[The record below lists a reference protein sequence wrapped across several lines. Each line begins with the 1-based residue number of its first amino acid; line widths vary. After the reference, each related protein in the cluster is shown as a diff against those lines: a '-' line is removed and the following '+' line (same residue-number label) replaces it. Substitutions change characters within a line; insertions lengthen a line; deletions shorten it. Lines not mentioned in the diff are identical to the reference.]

1 MAGIAHPTNQMII
14 SGRRTHPAIHALAVG
29 AFAIAALWPSR
40 AVLRDPAALVTVSYP
55 DSPLLTSDVRRN
67 IAQTAYASRLLAREP
82 WRFFEGAM
90 CYPTPNS
97 VSLGEHML
105 GEGLLGV
112 PASLLTNDPVVTFNS
127 VVIARPLIGA
137 VSMYALAYYWTGS
150 PGAALIAG
158 FLFGFHPMRLR
169 DLAHP
174 SVVGNEILPA
184 ILLALQL
191 LFAGRRWRDAFLL
204 AALAALQML
213 ESFYVLLQLAL
224 VGAIYGTYLLWRY
237 RGALTGLLPKLA
249 VVAVAL
255 GALAFW
261 VLGPYL
267 ATREIWGVL
276 QDRTGLP
283 TVSKFVHFGGHRFV
297 GVCLLLLASAGMLDR
312 LRGARSQHGH
322 DPRLPMATL
331 ALAANWFVLS
341 WQVPGTD
348 FAVPP
353 LDRLLRAWLPGLD
366 AVRAPGNVQFL
377 AAVPLGLMAAYG
389 VLALVEKLSPKARM
403 IVSAGLALGCVA
415 EVFHPRL
422 ASVSFGSPLPTSTL
436 HVRPAAEDLAAL
448 RNLPPGPVLDIP
460 LSYEGAGSL
469 YMSRAVLFGAYHQR
483 RLAACRAS
491 FVTPVQTEIAAIVDR
506 LPSSHAAQEIW
517 ALGLRTIIFSGQTDK
532 DLRRLADEIIERLS
546 KPKAR
551 PRLQPI
557 ASGRTLRVY
566 RLEAGRPMASDFASL
581 VPIARKRSV
590 LADTDIAPR
599 FGVQS
604 ATGRTFRHP
613 DPVQPTEVLVRWMR
627 DDAVVQSAQRRVL
640 LPLVLAPGHKAEI
653 VVADRAPRDAAIY
666 QVTLAPADQ
675 PEHIIG
681 AQRVS
686 VIE

>member
-1 MAGIAHPTNQMII
+1 M
-14 SGRRTHPAIHALAVG
+14 
-29 AFAIAALWPSR
+29 
-40 AVLRDPAALVTVSYP
+40 LRDPSALVTVSYP
-55 DSPLLTSDVRRN
+55 DSPLLASDVRRN
-67 IAQTAYASRLLAREP
+67 IAQTAYASRILTREP
-82 WRFFEGAM
+82 WRFFEGPM

-105 GEGLLGV
+105 GEGLLGA
-112 PASLLTNDPVVTFNS
+112 PAYLLSNDPVVTFNF

-150 PGAALIAG
+150 SGAALIAG

-191 LFAGRRWRDAFLL
+191 LFANRRWRDALLL
-204 AALAALQML
+204 AALVALQIL
-213 ESFYVLLQLAL
+213 ESFYVVLQLAL
-224 VGAIYGTYLLWRY
+224 VGGIYGTYLSWRF
-237 RGALTGLLPKLA
+237 RGELAGLLPKLA
-249 VVAVAL
+249 LVVVAL
-255 GALAFW
+255 GASGFW

-267 ATREIWGVL
+267 VTREIWGVL
-276 QDRTGLP
+276 QDRVGFP

-297 GVCLLLLASAGMLDR
+297 GIGLLILASVGMLDR
-312 LRGARSQHGH
+312 LRGARSRLGH
-322 DPRLPMATL
+322 DPRLPMAAL
-331 ALAANWFVLS
+331 ALAASWFVLS

-348 FAVPP
+348 FAVPS

-366 AVRAPGNVQFL
+366 AVRAPGNVYFL
-377 AAVPLGLMAAYG
+377 VVAPLGLMAAYG
-389 VLALVEKLSPKARM
+389 VLALVEKLSPRTRIMA
-403 IVSAGLALGCVA
+403 SAGLALGCAA

-448 RNLPPGPVLDIP
+448 RDLPPGPVLDIP
-460 LSYEGAGSL
+460 LSYQGASSL
-469 YMSRAVLFGAYHQR
+469 FMSHNALLGAYHRR

-506 LPSSHAAQEIW
+506 LPSSRAAQELW
-517 ALGLRTIIFSGQTDK
+517 ALGLRTIIFSGQK
-532 DLRRLADEIIERLS
+532 DEDRRRRADEIIERLS
-546 KPKAR
+546 RADAR

-557 ASGRTLRVY
+557 ASGATLRVY
-566 RLEAGRPMASDFASL
+566 RLEAGRPTTSDFASL
-581 VPIARKRSV
+581 APVARKRSV
-590 LADTDIAPR
+590 LANSDIAPR

-604 ATGRTFRHP
+604 AGGRTFRHP
-613 DPVQPTEVLVRWMR
+613 DPVQPTEVVVRWNR
-627 DDAVVQSAQRRVL
+627 DDAVAQTTQQRVL
-640 LPLVLAPGHKAEI
+640 LPLALAPGHKTEI
-653 VVADRAPRDAAIY
+653 VVADRAPREAAIY
-666 QVTLAPADQ
+666 QVTLAPVAQ

-681 AQRVS
+681 TQRVK